1 MMKRINNSKGFT
13 LIEAIVVIAV
23 LSILAG
29 ALVPL
34 AIKNIDD
41 SKIAAAKADVKA
53 IAAAITNLRYHT
65 GKYPH
70 LPDSG
75 DYYTNHLYLIYS
87 SKQFVQPTYGFSD
100 TSGYT
105 NMSRNEPLFN
115 HLIQNKPGASNH
127 YDNWGGPYLAS
138 DKLDPWGRSYIVTV
152 IGYAHCLNNYGWPY
166 VWVISAGPD
175 TRLDTSASVG
185 GSNGAPDGQLAG
197 DDVGLL
203 IYQGSTSAPCQ
214 PE

>member
-1 MMKRINNSKGFT
+1 MNHLVNTKGFT
-13 LIEAIVVIAV
+13 LMEAIVVIAV

-41 SKIAAAKADVKA
+41 SKISAAKADVKA

-87 SKQFVQPTYGFSD
+87 GKQFAPPTYGFSD

-105 NMSRNEPLFN
+105 NTSRNDALFR
-115 HLIQNKPGASNH
+115 HLIQNKPGATNH
-127 YDNWGGPYLAS
+127 YDNWEGPYLAS
-138 DKLDPWGRSYIVTV
+138 DKLDPWGRSYLVTV
-152 IGYAHCLNNYGWPY
+152 IGYAHCLSNYEWPY

-175 TRLDTSASVG
+175 TRLDTSARVG
-185 GSNGAPDGQLAG
+185 GSHGAPDGQLAG
-197 DDVGLL
+197 DDIGLL
-203 IYQGSTSAPCQ
+203 IYQGSTQAPCR